1 MEAKASKWP
10 SSSTSNLN
18 NSKSIQLRDS
28 KFFVI
33 HVIVFARLH
42 AKFKGCSSKTLCL
55 NNVESRSK
63 TRS

>member
-1 MEAKASKWP
+1 MEAEASIKP

-33 HVIVFARLH
+33 HFVVFARLH
-42 AKFKGCSSKTLCL
+42 AKFQGCSSKTLCL
-55 NNVESRSK
+55 SNVESRSK